1 MASLLLTLKS
11 SPHRQGRAFID
22 LQQQSTPVLESGKN
36 FFGECDAINF
46 SINSTKTST
55 HFYERSKVMA
65 GARKARVS
73 SSEAGRAAKKEPES
87 IEDVLKAMRE
97 EGGLDESESESSD
110 VYGIVGFPMNM
121 SATKKKKKKK

>member
-36 FFGECDAINF
+36 FFCECDAINF

-55 HFYERSKVMA
+55 HFYERSMVMPNT
-65 GARKARVS
+65 RKGRGN

-87 IEDVLKAMRE
+87 IEDTLRIMRE
-97 EGGLDESESESSD
+97 EGLLDESESESSD

>member
-1 MASLLLTLKS
+1 
-11 SPHRQGRAFID
+11 
-22 LQQQSTPVLESGKN
+22 
-36 FFGECDAINF
+36 
-46 SINSTKTST
+46 
-55 HFYERSKVMA
+55 MA

-97 EGGLDESESESSD
+97 EGLDESESESSD

-121 SATKKKKKKK
+121 SATKKKKK

>member
-1 MASLLLTLKS
+1 
-11 SPHRQGRAFID
+11 
-22 LQQQSTPVLESGKN
+22 
-36 FFGECDAINF
+36 
-46 SINSTKTST
+46 
-55 HFYERSKVMA
+55 MA

-121 SATKKKKKKK
+121 SATKKKKK